1 MSVRD
6 VRPAAVMSPHD
17 RWGLWFGVAAAILS
31 LAGRPAAAA
40 DKPKPEKAER
50 FRYHTKG
57 RRDPFV
63 PLVRDGRLVAI
74 GLGGYAKSSQPVL
87 YGVLWDPGGNSIAL
101 INDGEVRVGD
111 MIGDYR
117 VVEIRKD
124 AVVLANGGEPVVI
137 ELAFETPPTSAPGAA
152 KGGGQP

>member
-1 MSVRD
+1 
-6 VRPAAVMSPHD
+6 MSPH
-17 RWGLWFGVAAAILS
+17 RRRGLWLWGMAVAALG
-31 LAGRPAAAA
+31 LAGRAVIAA
-40 DKPKPEKAER
+40 DGPKAGQAER
-50 FRYHTKG
+50 FRYKASG

-63 PLVRDGRLVAI
+63 ALVRDGRVVTTSTAT
-74 GLGGYAKSSQPVL
+74 GYAESSRPVL

-101 INDGEVRVGD
+101 INDGEARVGD
-111 MIGDYR
+111 MVGDYR

-137 ELAFETPPTSAPGAA
+137 ELAFETPPKSAPGAV